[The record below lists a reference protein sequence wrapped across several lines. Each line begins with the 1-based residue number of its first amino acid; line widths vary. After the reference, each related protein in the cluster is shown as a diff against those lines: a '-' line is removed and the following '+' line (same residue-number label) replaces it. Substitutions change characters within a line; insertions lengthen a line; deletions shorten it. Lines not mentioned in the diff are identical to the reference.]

1 VFVWVWEYEVPADAV
16 PAFRAAYS
24 SHGDWAE
31 LFGRAAGYL
40 GTELYH
46 DPHGSGR
53 FLTIDRWRTE
63 QDWLAFR
70 ATFGV
75 DYEALD
81 ARLAGLSARE
91 TSLFEGSSEEL

>member
-1 VFVWVWEYEVPADAV
+1 VFVRVWEYEVPADAV

-24 SHGDWAE
+24 AHGDWAE
-31 LFGRAAGYL
+31 LFGRAAGYV

-46 DPHGSGR
+46 DADRSGR
-53 FLTIDRWRTE
+53 LLTIDRWRTE

-70 ATFGV
+70 ETFGV

-81 ARLAGLSARE
+81 ARLDGLSATER
-91 TSLFEGSSEEL
+91 SLFEGSSEP

>member
-1 VFVWVWEYEVPADAV
+1 MLCRRSVPPIRRTAIGRNCSAKPPDTWA
-16 PAFRAAYS
+16 PSCTTTRTAAS
-24 SHGDWAE
+24 
-31 LFGRAAGYL
+31 
-40 GTELYH
+40 
-46 DPHGSGR
+46 

>member
-1 VFVWVWEYEVPADAV
+1 VFVRVWDYEVPADAV
-16 PAFRAAYS
+16 PAFRTAYS

-46 DPHGSGR
+46 ERDGGGR

-70 ATFGV
+70 ETFLA

-81 ARLAGLSARE
+81 ARLDGLAAVERSW
-91 TSLFEGSSEEL
+91 FEGSSEL